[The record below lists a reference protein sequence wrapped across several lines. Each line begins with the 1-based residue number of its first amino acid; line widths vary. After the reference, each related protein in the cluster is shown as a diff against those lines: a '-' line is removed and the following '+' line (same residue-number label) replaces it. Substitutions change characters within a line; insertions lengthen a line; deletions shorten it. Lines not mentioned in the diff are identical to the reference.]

1 MPGTTGIIN
10 GTLMRLYKD
19 GTAIGAATTC
29 AMTVG
34 RELRETI
41 HKDNPGSGWRE
52 VAVGQKTAT
61 LTTEALYSLDT
72 ANVAPGTLFDALD
85 NGTLMLF
92 KFTTDVSGDDYYQ
105 GSAYCTQFDINA
117 VVEEN
122 TTYSCTFEITG
133 AVTRSTETS

>member
-1 MPGTTGIIN
+1 
-10 GTLMRLYKD
+10 MRLYKD

-29 AMTVG
+29 AMTVS

-92 KFTTDVSGDDYYQ
+92 KFTTSVSGDDYYQ
-105 GSAYCTQFDINA
+105 GSAYCTQYDINA
-117 VVEEN
+117 VVKEN
-122 TTYSCTFEITG
+122 TTFSCTFEITG
-133 AVTRSTETS
+133 AVTRAQETS

>member
-1 MPGTTGIIN
+1 MPGTNGIIN
-10 GTLMRLYKD
+10 GSLMRLYKD
-19 GTAIGAATTC
+19 GTAIGAATSC
-29 AMTVG
+29 NMTVG
-34 RELRETI
+34 REIRETI
-41 HKDNPGSGWRE
+41 HKDNPNGGWRE
-52 VAVGQKTAT
+52 VETGRKQAT

-105 GSAYCTQFDINA
+105 GSAYCTQFDVNA
-117 VVEEN
+117 VSEEN

-133 AVTRSTETS
+133 AVTRGTES

>member
-29 AMTVG
+29 NMTTA
-34 RELRETI
+34 RALRETI
-41 HKDNPGSGWRE
+41 HKDNPGTGWRE
-52 VAVGQKTAT
+52 VEVGQKTAT
-61 LTTEALYSLDT
+61 LSTEALYSLDT
-72 ANVAPGTLFDALD
+72 ANVTPGTLFDALD

-133 AVTRSTETS
+133 AVTRATET

>member
-1 MPGTTGIIN
+1 
-10 GTLMRLYKD
+10 MRLYKD

-29 AMTVG
+29 AMTIS

-133 AVTRSTETS
+133 AVARGQES